1 MNLSDLTKELPLV
14 PLRGNDP
21 FRVPREIR
29 EITADPARAGR
40 DVLFV
45 ATRTPLLSGRNW
57 VHTAYRQGCRAFI
70 TTHEPALPPDA
81 AVLLTGEPKKMLA
94 FLAAR
99 LYGFPSA
106 GMQVFGVCGTL
117 GKTTAIL
124 MAEQILLQNGVRAGI
139 VTPQLSR
146 FEKCLIP
153 GGDILPD
160 GAEIQHVLG
169 LLKNA
174 GCGTVLMEC
183 GSYQFLH
190 HAFDAV
196 AFDGAVKIRYDF
208 DDVESGVFRT
218 EEECRRVFTRFPP
231 VGVPI
236 LYRFGKGEEMIA
248 DNIIPATENGRPGRR
263 FTVHT
268 GGGERTVFLPV
279 PGDFAVED
287 AMAAAGICRAAGLP
301 EEDIFRVFPTLL
313 PAGTLEL
320 LEARDGGMVFRDSAY
335 RPRDLARALLALR
348 SFAAG
353 RLKVLFGSVGERA
366 FFRRV
371 PLSEAAG
378 YADFVYL
385 TADDPG
391 TENPENI
398 CKELAA
404 ALPHGTEYLIIPD
417 RARAIRRALA
427 DLCPGDVLLLAGKGL
442 CSTQRI
448 MGQKLPFDEKEQVL
462 AAGGQL
468 IW

>member
-1 MNLSDLTKELPLV
+1 MNLFELTNGLPLM
-14 PLRGNDP
+14 PLRGHDP
-21 FRVPREIR
+21 FLVPKDITGV
-29 EITADPARAGR
+29 TADPAKVGPG
-40 DVLFV
+40 VLFV
-45 ATRTPLLSGRNW
+45 ATRTPLLSGGNW
-57 VHTAYRQGCRAFI
+57 VHTAYRKGCRAFL
-70 TTHEPALPPDA
+70 TTHDPALPPDA
-81 AVLLTGEPKKMLA
+81 AVLLTGEPKKMLS

-99 LYGFPSA
+99 FYGFPSA
-106 GMQVFGVCGTL
+106 GMRIFGVCGTL

-139 VTPQLSR
+139 MTPQLSR
-146 FEKCLIP
+146 FEKCLIS
-153 GGDILPD
+153 GGDVPAD
-160 GAEIQHVLG
+160 GAETQHVLG
-169 LLKNA
+169 LLRDA
-174 GCGTVLMEC
+174 GCETVLMEC
-183 GSYQFLH
+183 GSYPFLH

-196 AFDGAVKIRYDF
+196 AFDGVAKIRYDF
-208 DDVESGVFRT
+208 DDVEPGVFRT

-231 VGVPI
+231 VGVPV
-236 LYRFGKGEEMIA
+236 LYRFGKGKEMIA
-248 DNIIPATENGRPGRR
+248 DNMIPATENGRPGRR

-268 GGGERTVFLPV
+268 CAGERTVFLPV

-287 AMAAAGICRAAGLP
+287 AIAAAGICRAAGLP
-301 EEDIFRVFPTLL
+301 EEDIFRVFPTLS
-313 PAGTLEL
+313 PTGTLEL

-348 SFAAG
+348 SLTAG

-391 TENPENI
+391 SENPENI

-404 ALPHGTEYLIIPD
+404 ALPRGTEYLIVPD

-442 CSTQRI
+442 GSTQRV
-448 MGQKLPFDEKEQVL
+448 MGQKIPFDEREQVA

>member
-21 FRVPREIR
+21 FRVPQEIR

-117 GKTTAIL
+117 GKTTAVL

-196 AFDGAVKIRYDF
+196 AFDGASK
-208 DDVESGVFRT
+208 SG
-218 EEECRRVFTRFPP
+218 
-231 VGVPI
+231 
-236 LYRFGKGEEMIA
+236 MISTMW
-248 DNIIPATENGRPGRR
+248 NPAFSARKRNAAGCLP
-263 FTVHT
+263 
-268 GGGERTVFLPV
+268 VFLP
-279 PGDFAVED
+279 PG
-287 AMAAAGICRAAGLP
+287 CRSCTG
-301 EEDIFRVFPTLL
+301 
-313 PAGTLEL
+313 
-320 LEARDGGMVFRDSAY
+320 SAKG
-335 RPRDLARALLALR
+335 R
-348 SFAAG
+348 S
-353 RLKVLFGSVGERA
+353 
-366 FFRRV
+366 RR
-371 PLSEAAG
+371 
-378 YADFVYL
+378 
-385 TADDPG
+385 
-391 TENPENI
+391 
-398 CKELAA
+398 
-404 ALPHGTEYLIIPD
+404 
-417 RARAIRRALA
+417 
-427 DLCPGDVLLLAGKGL
+427 
-442 CSTQRI
+442 
-448 MGQKLPFDEKEQVL
+448 
-462 AAGGQL
+462 
-468 IW
+468 

>member
-117 GKTTAIL
+117 GKTTAVL

-169 LLKNA
+169 LLKMPGA
-174 GCGTVLMEC
+174 GPC
-183 GSYQFLH
+183 
-190 HAFDAV
+190 
-196 AFDGAVKIRYDF
+196 
-208 DDVESGVFRT
+208 
-218 EEECRRVFTRFPP
+218 
-231 VGVPI
+231 
-236 LYRFGKGEEMIA
+236 
-248 DNIIPATENGRPGRR
+248 
-263 FTVHT
+263 
-268 GGGERTVFLPV
+268 
-279 PGDFAVED
+279 
-287 AMAAAGICRAAGLP
+287 
-301 EEDIFRVFPTLL
+301 
-313 PAGTLEL
+313 
-320 LEARDGGMVFRDSAY
+320 
-335 RPRDLARALLALR
+335 
-348 SFAAG
+348 
-353 RLKVLFGSVGERA
+353 
-366 FFRRV
+366 
-371 PLSEAAG
+371 
-378 YADFVYL
+378 
-385 TADDPG
+385 
-391 TENPENI
+391 
-398 CKELAA
+398 
-404 ALPHGTEYLIIPD
+404 
-417 RARAIRRALA
+417 
-427 DLCPGDVLLLAGKGL
+427 
-442 CSTQRI
+442 
-448 MGQKLPFDEKEQVL
+448 
-462 AAGGQL
+462 
-468 IW
+468 